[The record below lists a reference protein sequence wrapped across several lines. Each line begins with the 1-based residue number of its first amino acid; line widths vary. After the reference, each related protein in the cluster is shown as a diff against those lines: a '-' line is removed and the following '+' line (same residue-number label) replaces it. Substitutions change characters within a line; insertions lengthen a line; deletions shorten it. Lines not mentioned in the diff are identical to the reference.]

1 MMLSNQSNKMHH
13 NNNPHKN
20 QQFVVEDV
28 KVENKLRSNKE
39 D

>member
-1 MMLSNQSNKMHH
+1 MMLSNRSNKMHH
-13 NNNPHKN
+13 NNNLHKN
-20 QQFVVEDV
+20 QQFVVEGV